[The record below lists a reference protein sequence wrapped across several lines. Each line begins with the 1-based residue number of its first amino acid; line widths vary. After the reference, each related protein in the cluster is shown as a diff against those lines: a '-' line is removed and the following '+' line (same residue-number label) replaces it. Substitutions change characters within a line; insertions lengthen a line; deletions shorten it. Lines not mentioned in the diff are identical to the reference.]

1 MSVIMAGIL
10 LATVYMPLAPDPKN
24 QVIMYLSETEVIHQN
39 RAAGNERKLYL
50 IFAPHAGL
58 KDDVHETP

>member
-39 RAAGNERKLYL
+39 RAAGTRGRLYL
-50 IFAPHAGL
+50 IILRHMPGL
-58 KDDVHETP
+58 R